1 MTIGKLVFRNITR
14 RRGRLVFTLLGIT
27 IGIGSFVTFLA
38 LGGVASRTRYGA
50 RPRPCGPIWW

>member
-38 LGGVASRTRYGA
+38 LGGGASRTRYGA